1 MLLRKRLTS
10 LRKLAQFCT
19 AESVSGKKAPTTQAQ
34 QTKVERNFQLQFS
47 KSALVDFGELPTG
60 EIPEAL
66 KYDRHSTLTQL
77 DNGLRVVSEL
87 YNSPLASITVA
98 VKAGSR
104 FETLESSGVS
114 NFISKL
120 NLRGTTT
127 KSREQV
133 EAEIDYLGGS
143 LKVKQGRELQTYTL
157 TFLPSE
163 LERAVSFLGDILTN
177 SLYSPAQIEAE
188 REGIYRESVSINDQY
203 RVVAEAAH
211 YTNYRDH
218 YLGQPTAGIR
228 DNIPNVTEEQIRQFH
243 KANFVAPNVV
253 VSAAGNVNHEDLV
266 SAVNKSF
273 KGLGTSAP
281 TEVPNSEK
289 PHATPSIMLMKDDE
303 LTNLNVGV
311 FFDAPG
317 WNHPDVFALHYFQ
330 RLIGDYRADKHT
342 GFHLNAPSRQYN
354 TMHSLL
360 GGLPDVTYQR
370 CVYYAY
376 SDTGLFGNY
385 LIGNEV
391 FATQMAY
398 VSQMVLSDYAS
409 SVGQVEVFRARAK
422 VFNELLSQESSAKQ
436 SREIAQQVF
445 YWGRRVPRSE
455 FARRISALD
464 AGHLTRVATRHFWDK
479 DISVVVW
486 GPTHLLDAVAHYN
499 RSWKRSTLGGYAQPY
514 YEG

>member
-1 MLLRKRLTS
+1 
-10 LRKLAQFCT
+10 
-19 AESVSGKKAPTTQAQ
+19 
-34 QTKVERNFQLQFS
+34 
-47 KSALVDFGELPTG
+47 
-60 EIPEAL
+60 
-66 KYDRHSTLTQL
+66 
-77 DNGLRVVSEL
+77 
-87 YNSPLASITVA
+87 
-98 VKAGSR
+98 
-104 FETLESSGVS
+104 
-114 NFISKL
+114 
-120 NLRGTTT
+120 
-127 KSREQV
+127 
-133 EAEIDYLGGS
+133 
-143 LKVKQGRELQTYTL
+143 
-157 TFLPSE
+157 
-163 LERAVSFLGDILTN
+163 
-177 SLYSPAQIEAE
+177 
-188 REGIYRESVSINDQY
+188 
-203 RVVAEAAH
+203 
-211 YTNYRDH
+211 
-218 YLGQPTAGIR
+218 
-228 DNIPNVTEEQIRQFH
+228 
-243 KANFVAPNVV
+243 
-253 VSAAGNVNHEDLV
+253 
-266 SAVNKSF
+266 
-273 KGLGTSAP
+273 
-281 TEVPNSEK
+281 
-289 PHATPSIMLMKDDE
+289 MKDDE

-354 TMHSLL
+354 TMHSIL